1 MSNIPIP
8 QAENPNDVL
17 SQMNAFIELVGI
29 LRRECPWDKKQTN
42 KTIAHLLIEEAY
54 ETLDAIE
61 NNDDA
66 EFSKELGDLLLHIV
80 MHSIMAE
87 ERGAFNLTTVIS
99 KIHNKMVNRHPHVF
113 GEVEVKDENDV
124 MQNWEQLKK
133 KEGKKSAL
141 EGVPNN
147 LPALLR
153 AERIQFKAS
162 RVGFDWDKKEDVWAK
177 VEEEMKELKDEIFA
191 ENRDQD
197 RINEE
202 FGDLFFALV
211 NSARFENVIS
221 EEVTQRA
228 NKKFTNRF
236 QYIEAKAKEIGKEMK
251 EMTLGEMDEFW
262 NEAKKLG
269 IKA

>member
-1 MSNIPIP
+1 MANIQIPIP
-8 QAENPNDVL
+8 ENPNDVL
-17 SQMNAFIELVGI
+17 SQMSAFINLVGI
-29 LRRECPWDKKQTN
+29 LRKECPWDKKQTN

-54 ETLDAIE
+54 ETLEAIE
-61 NNDDA
+61 NEDDE
-66 EFSKELGDLLLHIV
+66 EFAKELGDLLLHIV

-87 ERGAFNLTTVIS
+87 ERGAFSLNIVIS
-99 KIHNKMVNRHPHVF
+99 KIHSKMVNRHPHVF
-113 GEVEVKDENDV
+113 GEVVVKDENDV

-133 KEGKKSAL
+133 NEGKKSAL

-162 RVGFDWDKKEDVWAK
+162 RVGFDWDKKEDVWDK
-177 VEEEMKELKDEIFA
+177 VEEEMQELKEEIFA
-191 ENRDQD
+191 TERNQN

-236 QYIEAKAKEIGKEMK
+236 QFIEEKAKEIGKEMK
-251 EMTLGEMDEFW
+251 DMTLGEMDEYW
-262 NEAKKLG
+262 NEAKKMG
-269 IKA
+269 INS